1 MSAIAERHPLAE
13 LPSSLRPSV
22 IEPSHEDCE
31 FVNGNY
37 QEKVIGWE
45 SEWIVNRL
53 VWLLMS
59 YCEPRKLGWVNGSN
73 ASYQCFAHVLL
84 DDPDRIRKPDVSF
97 IDRDRMTRRTM
108 PTGHCDLVPDL
119 VVEVISPN
127 DLYSEVDDKVSEY
140 LLAGVRLVWVVNPQR
155 KLIHVHRAEG
165 ADSTLRGSDELS
177 GEDVVP
183 GFRCSLND
191 VFQWPEEAAATAT

>member
-37 QEKVIGWE
+37 QEKVMGWE
-45 SEWIVNRL
+45 SEWIAMNLGV
-53 VWLLMS
+53 LLGNH
-59 YCEPRKLGWVNGSN
+59 CRIHRCGWINGSN
-73 ASYQCFAHVLL
+73 ASYRCFEEVFP
-84 DDPDRIRKPDVSF
+84 DDPNRIRKPDLSF
-97 IDRDRMTRRTM
+97 IRIERMPRRGM
-108 PTGHCDLVPDL
+108 PTGYCEIVPDL
-119 VVEVISPN
+119 AVEVISPN

-191 VFQWPEEAAATAT
+191 VFQWPEDAAVPAT